1 MGVAV
6 WLSDRVDVLRYALYL
21 LKRDVFSESE
31 KIRDKMCHP
40 ANYNK
45 KFEMRR
51 ARRVVRKYRRLSY
64 RKQMLRLR
72 SLLDCEDKVEE
83 AEVLERTVSLIEDLE
98 ARLLQRLRGA
108 SLRGS
113 EVQSVEDI
121 REVVGNMMAANAQ

>member
-1 MGVAV
+1 MGSRRLAFRQSRRA
-6 WLSDRVDVLRYALYL
+6 LSL
-21 LKRDVFSESE
+21 LK

-45 KFEMRR
+45 KFEVRR

-98 ARLLQRLRGA
+98 ARLLQRLRGG

>member
-1 MGVAV
+1 MC
-6 WLSDRVDVLRYALYL
+6 RVFINDSKSA
-21 LKRDVFSESE
+21 
-31 KIRDKMCHP
+31 
-40 ANYNK
+40 K

-98 ARLLQRLRGA
+98 ARLLQRLRGG

>member
-1 MGVAV
+1 
-6 WLSDRVDVLRYALYL
+6 
-21 LKRDVFSESE
+21 
-31 KIRDKMCHP
+31 MCHP

-98 ARLLQRLRGA
+98 ARLLQRLRGG

>member
-1 MGVAV
+1 
-6 WLSDRVDVLRYALYL
+6 
-21 LKRDVFSESE
+21 
-31 KIRDKMCHP
+31 
-40 ANYNK
+40 
-45 KFEMRR
+45 
-51 ARRVVRKYRRLSY
+51 
-64 RKQMLRLR
+64 MLRLR

-98 ARLLQRLRGA
+98 ARLLQRLRGG

>member
-1 MGVAV
+1 
-6 WLSDRVDVLRYALYL
+6 
-21 LKRDVFSESE
+21 
-31 KIRDKMCHP
+31 MCHP

-98 ARLLQRLRGA
+98 ARLLQRLRGG

-121 REVVGNMMAANAQ
+121 REVVGNMMAADA

>member
-1 MGVAV
+1 
-6 WLSDRVDVLRYALYL
+6 
-21 LKRDVFSESE
+21 
-31 KIRDKMCHP
+31 MCHP

-83 AEVLERTVSLIEDLE
+83 AEVLESRYVFFWDHHCCCWCDEPAYYPIPR
-98 ARLLQRLRGA
+98 AGCYA
-108 SLRGS
+108 GS
-113 EVQSVEDI
+113 SVLP
-121 REVVGNMMAANAQ
+121 ACY

>member
-1 MGVAV
+1 
-6 WLSDRVDVLRYALYL
+6 
-21 LKRDVFSESE
+21 
-31 KIRDKMCHP
+31 MCHP

-45 KFEMRR
+45 KFEVRR

-98 ARLLQRLRGA
+98 ARLLQRLRGG

>member
-1 MGVAV
+1 
-6 WLSDRVDVLRYALYL
+6 
-21 LKRDVFSESE
+21 
-31 KIRDKMCHP
+31 MCYP

-98 ARLLQRLRGA
+98 ARLLQRLRGG